1 MLHSTWDAECH
12 LLDELFERES
22 TGSGLH
28 QASAELVRKTLVEM
42 AS

>member
-1 MLHSTWDAECH
+1 MLHSTWDPAYH

-28 QASAELVRKTLVEM
+28 QGSAELVRKTLVAM